1 MNNLTEQLLSSTQ
14 ENRIKPK
21 SLSPYMTCA
30 EAANYLR
37 KSSGAMRNL
46 VYRKQITAYK
56 NGRRLLFKKSE
67 LDRMME
73 KCRVGNEFGY

>member
-1 MNNLTEQLLSSTQ
+1 MNISISDLNSTSPLKH
-14 ENRIKPK
+14 N
-21 SLSPYMTCA
+21 SPYMTCA

-56 NGRRLLFKKSE
+56 NGRRLLFKKTE
-67 LDRMME
+67 LNRWME
-73 KCRVGNEFGY
+73 KCRVGNEFGF